1 MALKIVPELYCSNIE
16 VSKRF
21 YQDILGFDIKYE
33 RPDEQFA
40 YLTLNGVDLML
51 EGLHGQGRRWLTGD
65 MEKPFGRGINFQWD
79 TIGLEKMYT
88 NIKSASPESIFLELE
103 TKSYAV
109 DDTLA
114 TQKQFVVQDP
124 DGYLFRFCESAD

>member
-79 TIGLEKMYT
+79 TIGLEKMYA